1 VQRVFLTPLVIAGL
15 LILPG
20 CSQSETQ
27 VPIGEENSECTDA
40 KLTSEDYMSEAKKLW
55 KKVETLEDEFE
66 KVGSAEGWEKYERA
80 ALKEAEKSWRVI
92 VTYPDCFSVREV
104 IEAKTNLNSIY
115 D

>member
-1 VQRVFLTPLVIAGL
+1 MPRVFLTPFVIVGL
-15 LILPG
+15 LVLPG
-20 CSQSETQ
+20 CSPSETQ
-27 VPIGEENSECTDA
+27 TPIGEKNSECADA

-55 KKVETLEDEFE
+55 KKVEILEDEFE
-66 KVGSAEGWEKYERA
+66 RVGSAESWQKYERA